1 MQEIS
6 VKSSCFSL
14 YHSSATEQSPGF
26 RLQRDPQTKFFILDV
41 SDNEN
46 LWRIY
51 IKDFPKT
58 WFHFAFTWLRQQ
70 RVMSPNEGLR
80 VYIDGQLKLDN
91 LFPRR
96 LHQNQE
102 GYSRSSRIVINE
114 RDLNKITFGKVWQ
127 DFHKAGKFQL
137 GHLGIWKRALGS
149 EEIKKVYTV
158 NVKQSSKNEFCCN
171 SKRIEGKQYI
181 WFVIYCLVNIS
192 EIYSIKTV

>member
-6 VKSSCFSL
+6 VKSSYYSL
-14 YHSSATEQSPGF
+14 YHPLATEQSPGF
-26 RLQRDPQTKFFILDV
+26 RLQRDPQTKLFILEV

-70 RVMSPNEGLR
+70 RFMSPNEGLR

-96 LHQNQE
+96 LHQNKE
-102 GYSRSSRIVINE
+102 GYSGSSVSY
-114 RDLNKITFGKVWQ
+114 T
-127 DFHKAGKFQL
+127 
-137 GHLGIWKRALGS
+137 HLTLP
-149 EEIKKVYTV
+149 T
-158 NVKQSSKNEFCCN
+158 
-171 SKRIEGKQYI
+171 
-181 WFVIYCLVNIS
+181 
-192 EIYSIKTV
+192 IYSV